1 MINCRLFVCTNEAKT
16 EGGAFRD
23 AVRLTAVTC
32 SITGLLTENQE
43 LNLLFSVGVDWS
55 GKRRKSHRSDRN
67 TVRIHEF
74 RSADQKNEERA
85 ETDAGTDGE
94 RGTDMNKIDS
104 NNETDFLTG
113 NNMTEKLIRDGK
125 ESRRAKWNLLSV
137 SVGAVLLLMG
147 VICVLMKALT
157 GTDIDEN
164 GLLQENFFLLPAA
177 LLFFFGGF
185 ITFLATGIHNVIEW
199 GISKGSTDRPCGHR
213 RNCNVGEKKKQSGR
227 NVKNA

>member
-1 MINCRLFVCTNEAKT
+1 MI
-16 EGGAFRD
+16 
-23 AVRLTAVTC
+23 
-32 SITGLLTENQE
+32 
-43 LNLLFSVGVDWS
+43 
-55 GKRRKSHRSDRN
+55 
-67 TVRIHEF
+67 IHEF

-185 ITFLATGIHNVIEW
+185 ITFLVTGIHNVIEW
-199 GISKGSTDRPCGHR
+199 GISKGSTDRQSL
-213 RNCNVGEKKKQSGR
+213 KKYSMISAGVLCLCAGTFLVLLESNSGIHTAAAGAIIFLTGLADIAATVMWAKR
-227 NVKNA
+227 KNSPEET